1 MFAQELKLTH
11 FAQSL
16 SYFKQDNFISISD
29 LGSGLNY
36 KKKGLKLL
44 INLIFSGQVHT
55 LILNHKDRLLRFGS
69 EIIFYLCDLFKVKVI
84 IVEHIADKSFEEPVR
99 LLSADVIELMTE
111 LFVIKFSAK
120 LYGKRS
126 HKNKLKS

>member
-16 SYFKQDNFISISD
+16 PYFKQDNFISISD

-36 KKKGLKLL
+36 KKKGLKNL
-44 INLIFSGQVHT
+44 INLIFTGQVHT

-84 IVEHIADKSFEEPVR
+84 IIEHIADKSFEEPVR
-99 LLSADVIELMTE
+99 LLSDDVIELMT
-111 LFVIKFSAK
+111 
-120 LYGKRS
+120 
-126 HKNKLKS
+126 

>member
-36 KKKGLKLL
+36 KKKGLKNLL
-44 INLIFSGQVHT
+44 SLIFNRKVHT

-69 EIIFYLCDLFKVKVI
+69 EIIFNLCDFFKIKVI
-84 IVEHIADKSFEEPVR
+84 IVEHVADKSFEET
-99 LLSADVIELMTE
+99 LSADVIELMT
-111 LFVIKFSAK
+111 
-120 LYGKRS
+120 
-126 HKNKLKS
+126 

>member
-1 MFAQELKLTH
+1 M
-11 FAQSL
+11 
-16 SYFKQDNFISISD
+16 
-29 LGSGLNY
+29 
-36 KKKGLKLL
+36 
-44 INLIFSGQVHT
+44 
-55 LILNHKDRLLRFGS
+55 
-69 EIIFYLCDLFKVKVI
+69 
-84 IVEHIADKSFEEPVR
+84 EHIADKSFEEPVR